1 MKRAI
6 GYNASRPRPAPNLNL
21 FAVETS
27 TELCSVALL
36 RAGELFVEE
45 TLAGNRHSE
54 LLVPMIQRL
63 LERSGLRARQMD
75 AFGFGQGPGSFTGIR
90 IACGIVQGL
99 AFATHRPVVPV
110 PSLLA
115 LAEQSNE
122 GHVIAAVDA
131 RMGEAYLA
139 AYARNGDDWDE
150 VIAPRLA
157 DAASLPSLPGR
168 RWAATGS
175 GFDRH
180 PWLREAYREVVELR
194 VEDDLPRA
202 GAVARVAARRF
213 ARGAGIAAAAA
224 APLYLRDK
232 VALTTEERQK
242 VKR

>member
-1 MKRAI
+1 
-6 GYNASRPRPAPNLNL
+6 LNL
-21 FAVETS
+21 LAVETS

-36 RAGELFVEE
+36 RGGELFVEE
-45 TLAGNRHSE
+45 ALAENRHSD
-54 LLVPMIQRL
+54 LLVPM
-63 LERSGLRARQMD
+63 LRRVLDRAHLSPSQMD

-99 AFATHRPVVPV
+99 AFAARRPVVPV
-110 PSLLA
+110 PSLAA

-122 GHVIAAVDA
+122 GRVIAALDA
-131 RMGEAYLA
+131 RMGEAYVA

-157 DAASLPSLPGR
+157 DASTLPPLPGR

-180 PWLREAYREVVELR
+180 AWLREAYRDSVEMR
-194 VEDDLPRA
+194 FEGDLPRA
-202 GAVARVAARRF
+202 GAVARIAARRF
-213 ARGAGIAAAAA
+213 ARGGGMAAADA

-232 VALTTEERQK
+232 VALTAEERRK
-242 VKR
+242 AKS

>member
-1 MKRAI
+1 M
-6 GYNASRPRPAPNLNL
+6 
-21 FAVETS
+21 
-27 TELCSVALL
+27 ALV
-36 RAGELFVEE
+36 RGGELFVEE
-45 TLAGNRHSE
+45 ALAENRHSE
-54 LLVPMIQRL
+54 LLVPM
-63 LERSGLRARQMD
+63 LRRVLDRAHLSPEQMD

-99 AFATHRPVVPV
+99 AFAANRPVVPV

-122 GHVIAAVDA
+122 SRVIAALDA

-157 DAASLPSLPGR
+157 DGRSLPPLPGR

-180 PWLREAYREVVELR
+180 PWLREAYRDSVEMR
-194 VEDDLPRA
+194 FEGDLPRA
-202 GAVARVAARRF
+202 GAVARIAARRF
-213 ARGAGIAAAAA
+213 ARGAGMAAADAT
-224 APLYLRDK
+224 PLYLRDK
-232 VALTTEERQK
+232 VALTTEERRK
-242 VKR
+242 AKS

>member
-1 MKRAI
+1 M
-6 GYNASRPRPAPNLNL
+6 
-21 FAVETS
+21 
-27 TELCSVALL
+27 ALV
-36 RAGELFVEE
+36 RGGELFVEE
-45 TLAGNRHSE
+45 ALAENRHSE
-54 LLVPMIQRL
+54 LLVPM
-63 LERSGLRARQMD
+63 LRRVLDRAHVSPEQMD

-99 AFATHRPVVPV
+99 AFAANRPVVPV

-122 GHVIAAVDA
+122 SRVIAALDA

-157 DAASLPSLPGR
+157 DGRSLPPLPGR

-180 PWLREAYREVVELR
+180 PWLREAYRDSVEMR
-194 VEDDLPRA
+194 FEGDLPRA
-202 GAVARVAARRF
+202 GAVARIAARRF
-213 ARGAGIAAAAA
+213 ARGAGMAAADA

-232 VALTTEERQK
+232 VALTTEERRK
-242 VKR
+242 AKS

>member
-1 MKRAI
+1 
-6 GYNASRPRPAPNLNL
+6 LNL
-21 FAVETS
+21 LAVETS
-27 TELCSVALL
+27 TELCSVALV
-36 RAGELFVEE
+36 RGGELFVEE
-45 TLAGNRHSE
+45 ALAENRHSE
-54 LLVPMIQRL
+54 LLVPM
-63 LERSGLRARQMD
+63 LRRVLDRAHLSPEQMD

-99 AFATHRPVVPV
+99 AFAANRPVVPV

-122 GHVIAAVDA
+122 SRVIAALDA

-157 DAASLPSLPGR
+157 DGRSLPPLPGR

-180 PWLREAYREVVELR
+180 PWLREAYRDSVEMR
-194 VEDDLPRA
+194 FEGDLPRA
-202 GAVARVAARRF
+202 GAVARIAARRF
-213 ARGAGIAAAAA
+213 ARGAGIAAADA

-232 VALTTEERQK
+232 VALTTEERRK
-242 VKR
+242 AKS

>member
-1 MKRAI
+1 LVR
-6 GYNASRPRPAPNLNL
+6 G
-21 FAVETS
+21 
-27 TELCSVALL
+27 
-36 RAGELFVEE
+36 GELFVEE
-45 TLAGNRHSE
+45 ALAENRHSE
-54 LLVPMIQRL
+54 LLVPM
-63 LERSGLRARQMD
+63 LRRVLDRAHLSPEQMD

-99 AFATHRPVVPV
+99 AFAANRPVVPV

-122 GHVIAAVDA
+122 SRVIAALDA

-150 VIAPRLA
+150 VIAPRLT
-157 DAASLPSLPGR
+157 DGQSLPPLPGR

-180 PWLREAYREVVELR
+180 PWLREAYRSSVEMR
-194 VEDDLPRA
+194 FEGDLPRA
-202 GAVARVAARRF
+202 GAVARIAARRF
-213 ARGAGIAAAAA
+213 ARGAGVAAANA

-232 VALTTEERQK
+232 VALTTEERRK
-242 VKR
+242 AKS